1 MLEQKRW
8 RPYSNRDW
16 LDWTTTVLC
25 RLLGSSLWKDLLVI
39 LHCLQLPLGFILC
52 TALCPKGADS
62 YILRHLDSL
71 VQPTGSTSKTFKS
84 RREREH
90 AESLLCHVSLLHLH
104 ISNRGCFYSCS
115 SCQASPSS
123 MLQLSMGS
131 GLLPLWHFRSRGG
144 TCFPHHLLLALGS
157 SSSLWF
163 PLTLPTP
170 PYIVPSWHYFQNSN

>member
-39 LHCLQLPLGFILC
+39 LHCLQLPLGFIVC

-62 YILRHLDSL
+62 YILHHLDSL
-71 VQPTGSTSKTFKS
+71 VQPVGSTSKTFKS

-104 ISNRGCFYSCS
+104 ISNSGCVSTAAAPVRQAPLACS
-115 SCQASPSS
+115 SSQWALVCSPCDISGLEVVPASPAI
-123 MLQLSMGS
+123 
-131 GLLPLWHFRSRGG
+131 
-144 TCFPHHLLLALGS
+144 CC
-157 SSSLWF
+157 
-163 PLTLPTP
+163 
-170 PYIVPSWHYFQNSN
+170 